1 VASAMRRIGTIRGF
15 TLVEV
20 LMVAALAG
28 VVLKVAV
35 PKLLDAKKRSEY
47 ETCLTNLR
55 IIELAKTK
63 LSKHQKLSHSYLV
76 RDAKDLVPKYM
87 DAWPSGPID
96 GSYSATRLGEQATFR
111 DHGTKWFIAHCGN
124 DHYDG
129 ACPF

>member
-1 VASAMRRIGTIRGF
+1 MRRIGTKLGF
-15 TLVEV
+15 TLVEL

-35 PKLLDAKKRSEY
+35 PQLLNARKRSEY

-63 LSKHQKLSHSYLV
+63 LSKHRKLSHSYV
-76 RDAKDLVPKYM
+76 VKDAKDLVSKYM
-87 DAWPSGPID
+87 DAWPSGPVV
-96 GSYSATRLGEQATFR
+96 GSYSATRLGEPATFR

-129 ACPF
+129 ECPF